1 MGTILPSFFWKTW
14 FGPDI
19 LKETKITS
27 IFILKFFVGLAK
39 LYFHG
44 ISPNFIKYYMNMVM

>member
-44 ISPNFIKYYMNMVM
+44 ISPNLLNTTWTW